1 VALARSIVVGA
12 SAADRTMA
20 ERIGARF
27 EPSESFFGS
36 VELSRRVHD
45 QQ

>member
-1 VALARSIVVGA
+1 VLELASRRGVALTQSIVVGS

-27 EPSESFFGS
+27 EPSESFY
-36 VELSRRVHD
+36 RT
-45 QQ
+45 

>member
-1 VALARSIVVGA
+1 VALERSIVVGT

-27 EPSESFFGS
+27 ERSEGFFG
-36 VELSRRVHD
+36 
-45 QQ
+45 